1 MYIQIEGNVKEKN
14 GEESESFPPFLL
26 SDENKNININNSSIV
41 GVVGLLLLLI

>member
-1 MYIQIEGNVKEKN
+1 MYIQIEGNVKKKRRRVN
-14 GEESESFPPFLL
+14 ILFLL